1 MTAELDPDVAA
12 VLEADDPMADLV
24 ARHGPVTVTPAEHP
38 FQRLVVS
45 IVNQSISTAAADSI
59 REDLFSAFE
68 QPIAPEAVMEYGE
81 EPLAAIVGGQKA
93 EYIRNVAGAYAD
105 GAIAPDVLREASEQA
120 VVQTLTEIRGVGRWT
135 ADMYLLF
142 VLGRDDVFP
151 IGDLGVRRG
160 MVAVYGDM
168 SREEMVEKARDW
180 EPYRSYATKYLWLEY
195 ES

>member
-1 MTAELDPDVAA
+1 MTVQLDADVAA
-12 VLEADDPMADLV
+12 VLEADPRMAELV
-24 ARHGPVTVTPAEHP
+24 ATHGPVSVTPAEHP
-38 FQRLVVS
+38 FEQLVVS
-45 IVNQSISTAAADSI
+45 VVNQSISTAAARSI

-68 QPIAPEAVMEYGE
+68 EPISPAAVLDADRDE
-81 EPLAAIVGGQKA
+81 LAAIVGGQKA
-93 EYIRNVAGAYAD
+93 EYIRNVASAYER
-105 GAIAPDVLREASEQA
+105 GEISPDRLTDATEQEVIDA
-120 VVQTLTEIRGVGRWT
+120 LTEIRGVGRWT

-160 MVAVYGDM
+160 MVEIYGEM
-168 SREEMVEKARDW
+168 SRDEMVEKARNW

>member
-1 MTAELDPDVAA
+1 MTVELDEDVAA
-12 VLEADDPMADLV
+12 VLEADPRMAELV
-24 ARHGPVTVTPAEHP
+24 ATHGPVTVTPAEQP

-45 IVNQSISTAAADSI
+45 IVNQSISTAAARSI

-68 QPIAPEAVMEYGE
+68 EPITPAGVLDYGE
-81 EPLAAIVGGQKA
+81 ESLAAIVGGQKA
-93 EYIRNVAGAYAD
+93 DYIQNVARAYESGDISPEELAD
-105 GAIAPDVLREASEQA
+105 ATDWEVIDA
-120 VVQTLTEIRGVGRWT
+120 LTGIRGVGRWT

-142 VLGRDDVFP
+142 VLGRADVFP

-160 MVAVYGDM
+160 MVELYGEM